1 MNLTIN
7 TEIPTIRANEVAD
20 QARITFATSGTM
32 LFLVGD
38 GGAAKTSIS
47 CKTVPEEL
55 GIPLWGKKAINF
67 AGMAGTEV
75 TGYGNPQAD
84 NTMSFY
90 APDVWPTIERVGND
104 PYIVVLDELPDY
116 STEVRALLR
125 GLTPSS
131 GAITVGPHVLGPNVK
146 FIVTGNLR
154 SSGTRAAIEDAPFT
168 SRCAKFLLVPD
179 VASWCDWFNTQ
190 PAARNGSHVPAFLK
204 FGTCGDG
211 SADHFAPAVPMPYDG
226 APHPT
231 PRGWEAVAE
240 VESFRLAERA
250 TYEKFVM
257 GRVGKRAAT
266 AYFAF
271 LHHVDN
277 LPDLAA
283 LKSDPNYVVSTD
295 TQKQYALT
303 SAALSVTLS
312 GIKDPA
318 TAVHAGSFDWIVRLL
333 LQVRGDI
340 REFGFNA
347 AIARG
352 VPLDQH
358 RDAVKLRGDSV
369 LVG

>member
-1 MNLTIN
+1 MI
-7 TEIPTIRANEVAD
+7 
-20 QARITFATSGTM
+20 
-32 LFLVGD
+32 VGD
-38 GGAAKTSIS
+38 GGAGKTSIS
-47 CKTVPEEL
+47 CQTIPQAL
-55 GIPLWGKKAINF
+55 GIPLWGDKALNF

-84 NTMSFY
+84 GTMKFY
-90 APDVWPTIERVGND
+90 APDVWPTIDRVGD
-104 PYIVVLDELPDY
+104 KPYIVVLDELPDY
-116 STEVRALLR
+116 SPEVRALLR

-168 SRCAKFLLVPD
+168 SRCAKFLLHPD
-179 VASWCDWFNTQ
+179 IASWVDWFNVQ
-190 PAARNGSHVPAFLK
+190 PAAKLGSHVAAFLK
-204 FGTCGDG
+204 FGSCGDG
-211 SADHFAPAVPMPYDG
+211 AGDHFSPAVPMPYDG

-231 PRGWEAVAE
+231 PRGWEAVAKAE
-240 VESFRLAERA
+240 PFRMSDRA
-250 TYEKFVM
+250 TYEKFVA

-266 AYFAF
+266 AYFGF

-283 LKSDPNYVVSTD
+283 LKSDPNYVVSAD

-303 SAALSVTLS
+303 SAALSTALS
-312 GIKDPA
+312 GVKDPA
-318 TAVHAGSFDWIVRLL
+318 AAVHAGSFDWIVRLL

-340 REFGFNA
+340 REFGLDA

-358 RDAVKLRGDSV
+358 RDAAKLRGDSV